1 MSLSTDYEWFE
12 YEMAINGL
20 SSLLVSSH
28 EDAASSPL
36 THSIV
41 YVPNKENG
49 KLDVYLVGKKDGLL
63 VEYVCWVSDEF
74 VEDEELIYKVLEYIQ
89 AGYKGPQDVAT
100 NLLTF
105 NPSLNFT
112 TYSKEEYP
120 NLKVYQPYAV
130 IARPFYREHAP
141 FLKKVLA
148 ENEQD
153 AHTRAMH
160 DRDLKETLEAKLE
173 NEMEWNEEVIEKYW
187 SLYR

>member
-1 MSLSTDYEWFE
+1 MFLSTDYEWFE
-12 YEMAINGL
+12 YEMSINGL
-20 SSLLVSSH
+20 SSLLVDSH
-28 EDAASSPL
+28 EVAASSPL

-74 VEDEELIYKVLEYIQ
+74 VEDDELIYKVLEYIQ
-89 AGYKGPQDVAT
+89 AGYKGSQDVAT

-112 TYSKEEYP
+112 TYSKEEHPHLY
-120 NLKVYQPYAV
+120 LKKYVV
-130 IARPFYREHAP
+130 IARPFYREQPP
-141 FLKKVLA
+141 FLKKVIA
-148 ENEQD
+148 ENED
-153 AHTRAMH
+153 EAHERAMH
-160 DRDLKETLEAKLE
+160 DRDAKETFEAKLE
-173 NEMEWNEEVIEKYW
+173 GELVWNEEVIEKYW